1 MKILIIDDHPLFLE
15 GIALVLRQI
24 ADDVEAVELDS
35 GNKGM
40 DYLKSNPDT
49 DLVLVDLDMP
59 VMSGFDFLQ
68 ELEDQ
73 GMAVPVAILSATTNL
88 YDVKRT
94 VEMGAVG
101 FISKTS
107 DTGEMK
113 RALET
118 IFEGDV
124 YIPKGL
130 EEQLDALMVSESMD
144 PQTVLRAKAKAVGI
158 TNRQHQVL
166 QLLAKGYTNKKI
178 GEELNLT
185 ERTVKAHVSA
195 LFAIM
200 NVANRTECVLEGDR
214 LGLTH
219 MEEEQN
225 KPFTLTDE

>member
-15 GIALVLRQI
+15 GIGMVLRQI

-40 DYLKSNPDT
+40 DYLRSNPDT

-73 GMAVPVAILSATTNL
+73 GLAVPVAILSATTNL
-88 YDVKRT
+88 YDVKRA

-130 EEQLDALMVSESMD
+130 EEQLDALMASESMD
-144 PQTVLRAKAKAVGI
+144 PQSVLRAKAKAVGI

-166 QLLAKGYTNKKI
+166 QLLSKGYTNKKI

-225 KPFTLTDE
+225 KPFTLADE

>member
-15 GIALVLRQI
+15 GISLVMHQI
-24 ADDVEAVELDS
+24 NPGLEAVELDS
-35 GNKGM
+35 GQKGINH
-40 DYLKSNPDT
+40 LKAHPDT
-49 DLVLVDLDMP
+49 DLVLADLDMP
-59 VMSGFDFLQ
+59 VMSGFDFMQ
-68 ELEDQ
+68 EVEDL
-73 GMAVPVAILSATTNL
+73 GMSVPVAILSATTNL
-88 YDVKRT
+88 YDVKRA

-107 DTGEMK
+107 DTDEMK

-130 EEQLDALMVSESMD
+130 EEQLDALMAASEMD
-144 PQTVLRAKAKAVGI
+144 PQTALRAKAKSLGI

-178 GEELNLT
+178 GEELSLT

-195 LFAIM
+195 LFAIL

-219 MEEEQN
+219 ADENQSQT
-225 KPFTLTDE
+225 FTLTDE

>member
-15 GIALVLRQI
+15 GIGMVLRQI

-68 ELEDQ
+68 VLEDQ
-73 GMAVPVAILSATTNL
+73 GLTIPVAILSATTNL
-88 YDVKRT
+88 YDVKRA
-94 VEMGAVG
+94 VDMGAVG

-130 EEQLDALMVSESMD
+130 EEQLDALMASESMD
-144 PQTVLRAKAKAVGI
+144 PQSVLRAKAKAVGI

-225 KPFTLTDE
+225 KPFTLADE

>member
-15 GIALVLRQI
+15 GIGMVLRQI
-24 ADDVEAVELDS
+24 ADDIEAVELDS
-35 GNKGM
+35 GSKGM

-73 GMAVPVAILSATTNL
+73 AIVAPVAILSATTNL
-88 YDVKRT
+88 YDVKRA

-107 DTGEMK
+107 DTEEMK

-118 IFEGDV
+118 IFQGDV

-130 EEQLDALMVSESMD
+130 EEQLDALMSSENMD
-144 PQTVLRAKAKAVGI
+144 PQTVLRTKAKAVGI

-178 GEELNLT
+178 GEELSLT

-195 LFAIM
+195 LFAIL

-219 MEEEQN
+219 LEEEQN

>member
-15 GIALVLRQI
+15 GIGMVLRQI

-73 GMAVPVAILSATTNL
+73 GLTVPVAILSATTNL
-88 YDVKRT
+88 YDVKRA
-94 VEMGAVG
+94 VDMGAVG

-130 EEQLDALMVSESMD
+130 EEQLEALMASESMD
-144 PQTVLRAKAKAVGI
+144 PQSVLRAKAKAVGI

-225 KPFTLTDE
+225 KPFTLADE

>member
-15 GIALVLRQI
+15 GIGMVLRQI
-24 ADDVEAVELDS
+24 ADDIEAIELDS

-40 DYLKSNPDT
+40 DYLKTNPDT

-73 GMAVPVAILSATTNL
+73 AMAAPVAILSATTNL
-88 YDVKRT
+88 YDVKRA

-107 DTGEMK
+107 DTDEMK

-118 IFEGDV
+118 IFQGDV
-124 YIPKGL
+124 YIPRGL
-130 EEQLDALMVSESMD
+130 EEQLDALTSSENMD
-144 PQTVLRAKAKAVGI
+144 PQTVLRTKAKAVGI

-178 GEELNLT
+178 GEELSLT

-195 LFAIM
+195 LFAIL

-219 MEEEQN
+219 MDEEQN

>member
-15 GIALVLRQI
+15 GIGMVLRQI

-40 DYLKSNPDT
+40 DYLRSNPDT

-73 GMAVPVAILSATTNL
+73 GLAVPVAILSATTNL

-130 EEQLDALMVSESMD
+130 EEQLDALVASESMD
-144 PQTVLRAKAKAVGI
+144 PQSVLRAKAKAVGI

-166 QLLAKGYTNKKI
+166 QLLSKGYTNKKI

-225 KPFTLTDE
+225 KPFTLADE